1 MPRRPP
7 AVARVLTQATA
18 TMRAH
23 RMVEP
28 GELVLV
34 AVSGGPDSVCLLYTL
49 HGLRRLFRMKLAVFH
64 FDHRLRE
71 DSAAD
76 AAYVRRLAER
86 LSVPFHLRV
95 AAGAPSK
102 GESVEAWATGNRSNA
117 GNDVRREI
125 GAPAIAE
132 GHTLDDQAETVLLN
146 LVRGTGIE
154 GLAGIEPGGPLD
166 RVIQPLLEVTRAD
179 VEAFCRALHLRPRR
193 DPMNEDRRYL
203 RAAVRHDVLPMLE
216 RATGRG
222 VREPIV
228 RTADTIRRDR
238 DELRERTVQL
248 HKQLVDERDGA
259 VRFDAAGLTALSEPV
274 AARLIRFAA
283 YQVLSIDA
291 PAPWTKAGIEAIL
304 DLAGGRPGRRRD
316 LSDGRVALRDRTH
329 VVVTRTVHDS
339 HPYGQ
344 GTDQGADQGTE

>member
-49 HGLRRLFRMKLAVFH
+49 HGLRRLFRVKLAVFH

-86 LSVPFHLRV
+86 LGVPFHLR
-95 AAGAPSK
+95 AAEGAPAK
-102 GESVEAWATGNRSNA
+102 GASVEAWATGQRGNA

-125 GAPAIAE
+125 GASTIAE

-154 GLAGIEPGGPLD
+154 GLAGIDPRGPGTG
-166 RVIQPLLEVTRAD
+166 VIQPLLEVTRAQ
-179 VEAFCRALHLRPRR
+179 VEAFCRALH
-193 DPMNEDRRYL
+193 
-203 RAAVRHDVLPMLE
+203 
-216 RATGRG
+216 
-222 VREPIV
+222 
-228 RTADTIRRDR
+228 
-238 DELRERTVQL
+238 
-248 HKQLVDERDGA
+248 
-259 VRFDAAGLTALSEPV
+259 
-274 AARLIRFAA
+274 
-283 YQVLSIDA
+283 
-291 PAPWTKAGIEAIL
+291 
-304 DLAGGRPGRRRD
+304 
-316 LSDGRVALRDRTH
+316 
-329 VVVTRTVHDS
+329 
-339 HPYGQ
+339 
-344 GTDQGADQGTE
+344 